1 MIHGPQPQS
10 NYQQTPQ
17 AVNLLSGSSF
27 VHPPSHHSLKVYPP
41 GFPRQVTPSTF
52 AQNLAASYFCF
63 SEPASLL
70 VVLVLVAPADTRTPF
85 GPVLPQWNL
94 FLLSLPGPNFF
105 LLFPPLPQLTALSHP
120 QFCSQFRKII
130 LLQHHSPLTTIITMA
145 ATRVF
150 ASRLATQM
158 ATKAARPAIR
168 ANVAAAGKRTITGSA
183 SPLQTLKRQQATTLL
198 QSTSRNAFQVQR
210 RAYSSEI
217 AQAMVEV
224 SKNLGMGSAAIGLT
238 GAGIGI
244 GLVFAALL
252 NSVARNPALRGQ
264 LFSYAILGFAF
275 VEAIGLFDLMVAL
288 MAKFT

>member
-1 MIHGPQPQS
+1 LRLPRD
-10 NYQQTPQ
+10 
-17 AVNLLSGSSF
+17 GSTVAWRPS
-27 VHPPSHHSLKVYPP
+27 HLDQLPPSRCPGPCPPSLYRACPSP
-41 GFPRQVTPSTF
+41 EQELFP
-52 AQNLAASYFCF
+52 
-63 SEPASLL
+63 SEPA
-70 VVLVLVAPADTRTPF
+70 F
-85 GPVLPQWNL
+85 EL
-94 FLLSLPGPNFF
+94 FLSSPSSFHFTYLHPNLSSFPIFF
-105 LLFPPLPQLTALSHP
+105 FPVHHPSIPQSPLPSV
-120 QFCSQFRKII
+120 
-130 LLQHHSPLTTIITMA
+130 TMA
-145 ATRVF
+145 STRVL

-158 ATKAARPAIR
+158 ATKAARPAVR
-168 ANVAAAGKRTITGSA
+168 VSAMPKRTITGFS
-183 SPLQTLKRQQATTLL
+183 SPLQAVKRQQATTIK
-198 QSTSRNAFQVQR
+198 SSKVFTQVQAK

-252 NSVARNPALRGQ
+252 NGVARNPALRGQ